1 MNRSL
6 IPSPRSTLAAGLL
19 WSLFCVSCATTN
31 PPPLSSVDSSVRL
44 PRDEE
49 RLWDESRL
57 EERTLLQHIDLY
69 EDEDFEQYTRSII
82 DRLAP
87 DGSADVVRVSQ
98 YGAPRYGESYEVY
111 LIEGSAPNAFS
122 YPHGSIYVTTGLLS
136 RVTSEDQLAAIIAHE
151 MHHIDRRH
159 SLRLLRQEKNQ
170 RRRWLT
176 FGIVTTAALIALDV
190 DAIHD
195 GDWFRHDVFAT
206 LTDGFVAVGIEGFAF
221 AAQASVEGFGERM
234 EWEAD
239 EGGFSRLAA
248 AGYDVE
254 EAASIFDLLID
265 GLDADADGS
274 RNFLYSNPTELASRR
289 GHLQAWIAAS
299 P

>member
-1 MNRSL
+1 MNRF
-6 IPSPRSTLAAGLL
+6 PDSPPQYGVATAVL

-31 PPPLSSVDSSVRL
+31 PPPLSSVDPSVRP

-57 EERTLLQHIDLY
+57 EERTLLQHVNLY
-69 EDEDFEQYTRSII
+69 QDDDFYDYTRSII
-82 DRLAP
+82 ERLVAAGP
-87 DGSADVVRVSQ
+87 ILPTSPIDN
-98 YGAPRYGESYEVY
+98 YEVY
-111 LIEGSAPNAFS
+111 LIESGELNAFS
-122 YPHGSIYVTTGLLS
+122 YPHGSIYINTGLLS
-136 RVTSEDQLAAIIAHE
+136 RIGSEDQLAALIAHE

-176 FGIVTTAALIALDV
+176 FGIVTTAALIALDI

-195 GDWFRHDVFAT
+195 EDWVRHDIFAT
-206 LTDGFVAVGIEGFAF
+206 LTDGFLALGFEGYAL
-221 AAQASVEGFGERM
+221 AAQASVEGFGQRM

-239 EGGFSRLAA
+239 EGAFVRLAA
-248 AGYDVE
+248 AGYDTV
-254 EAASIFDLLID
+254 EAASVFDLLID
-265 GLDADADGS
+265 GLDENANET
-274 RNFLYSNPTELASRR
+274 RTFLYSNPAELAARR
-289 GHLQAWIAAS
+289 GHLQAWIAAN

>member
-1 MNRSL
+1 MRFTASC
-6 IPSPRSTLAAGLL
+6 LL
-19 WSLFCVSCATTN
+19 WSFLGVSCATTN
-31 PPPLSSVDSSVRL
+31 PPPLSSVDGSVRP

-57 EERTLLQHIDLY
+57 EERTLLQHLDLY
-69 EDEDFEQYTRSII
+69 EDDDFEDYTRSII
-82 DRLAP
+82 DRLASAGP
-87 DGSADVVRVSQ
+87 DRPVDN
-98 YGAPRYGESYEVY
+98 YEVY
-111 LIEGSAPNAFS
+111 LIQNSEPNAFS
-122 YPHGSIYVTTGLLS
+122 YPHGSIYVNTGLLS
-136 RVTSEDQLAAIIAHE
+136 RITSEDQLAALIAHE

-176 FGIVTTAALIALDV
+176 FGIVTTVALIALDI
-190 DAIHD
+190 DAIHNE
-195 GDWFRHDVFAT
+195 DWLRHDVFAT
-206 LTDGFVAVGIEGFAF
+206 LTDGFVEVGFEGFAL

-239 EGGFSRLAA
+239 EGAFTRLAA

-265 GLDADADGS
+265 ELDDTADGTRS
-274 RNFLYSNPTELASRR
+274 FLYSNPTQLASRR
-289 GHLQAWIAAS
+289 SHLQSWIES
-299 P
+299 NP